1 LFFVRTY
8 GFFYLLFYLSIFS
21 ILGNIYVEF
30 HQFRLFQWRLARP
43 GLLGLVRNCLKA
55 QWVFESGL
63 LAVSTWADRVKRRG
77 NGLQNRLA
85 LVKANFEDLHVPW
98 KKTW

>member
-1 LFFVRTY
+1 MLNSTSSGCSS
-8 GFFYLLFYLSIFS
+8 GF
-21 ILGNIYVEF
+21 
-30 HQFRLFQWRLARP
+30 ARP

-98 KKTW
+98 KNPGLMWV